1 MGTVVA
7 VVLTL
12 CVVAIVVAVYA
23 ALTKNFVLGVAALR
37 RASSDEAFAA
47 QVRRLLSGQ
56 PAETPAAPVPA
67 PAPAP
72 APIPTPAPAPRHE
85 ALSLLAVLQREARL
99 LDFLKESIE
108 GYDDAQIGA
117 AVRSVHKDSA
127 AAIERMFG
135 VVPLDASAEG
145 APVEVPAGYDPA
157 RYRLVGNV
165 PAQAPMRGKLA
176 HPGWKATRTEV
187 PAWTGRAD
195 AAPVIAPTEVEF

>member
-1 MGTVVA
+1 MGTVAA

-12 CVVAIVVAVYA
+12 CVVAIVVAVCA
-23 ALTKNFVLGVAALR
+23 ALIKNFSLGLAAWR
-37 RASSDEAFAA
+37 RVCGDEAFAA

-56 PAETPAAPVPA
+56 PAETPAAAPVPVPA
-67 PAPAP
+67 PAP
-72 APIPTPAPAPRHE
+72 TPAPVAAPRHE

-99 LDFLKESIE
+99 LDFLKEPIE

-145 APVEVPAGYDPA
+145 ASVEVPAGYDSA

-176 HPGWKATRTEV
+176 HPGWKATRADV

-195 AAPVIAPTEVEF
+195 AAPVLAPTEVEF

>member
-1 MGTVVA
+1 MGTLAAVA
-7 VVLTL
+7 LTL
-12 CVVAIVVAVYA
+12 CVVVIVFAVCS
-23 ALTKNFVLGVAALR
+23 ALIKNFSLGLTAWR
-37 RASSDEAFAA
+37 RVCGDEAFAA

-56 PAETPAAPVPA
+56 SAEMPAAPA
-67 PAPAP
+67 PVAA
-72 APIPTPAPAPRHE
+72 PTPAPAVAAPRHE

-165 PAQAPMRGKLA
+165 PSQSPMRGKLV
-176 HPGWKATRTEV
+176 HPGWKATRADV

-195 AAPVIAPTEVEF
+195 AASVLAPTEVEF

>member
-1 MGTVVA
+1 MGIVAA

-12 CVVAIVVAVYA
+12 CVVAIVFVVCS
-23 ALTKNFVLGVAALR
+23 ALIKNFSLGVAAWR
-37 RASSDEAFAA
+37 RTCGDEAFAG

-56 PAETPAAPVPA
+56 PAVETPAPAPVAAPVP
-67 PAPAP
+67 
-72 APIPTPAPAPRHE
+72 TPAPVVAPRHE

-99 LDFLKESIE
+99 LDFLKEPID
-108 GYDDAQIGA
+108 GYNDAQIGA

-145 APVEVPAGYDPA
+145 SSVEVPAGYDPA

-176 HPGWKATRTEV
+176 HPGWKATRADV

-195 AAPVIAPTEVEF
+195 AAQVLAPTEVEF

>member
-1 MGTVVA
+1 MGTLAA

-12 CVVAIVVAVYA
+12 CIVAIVLAVCA
-23 ALTKNFVLGVAALR
+23 ALIKNFSLGLTAWR
-37 RASSDEAFAA
+37 RVCADEAFAA
-47 QVRRLLSGQ
+47 EVRRLLSSQ
-56 PAETPAAPVPA
+56 PAETPAPAPVPAPVPA

-72 APIPTPAPAPRHE
+72 VAAPRHE

-99 LDFLKESIE
+99 LDFLKEPIE
-108 GYDDAQIGA
+108 GYSDTQIGA

-127 AAIERMFG
+127 AAVERMFG

-145 APVEVPAGYDPA
+145 ASVEVPAGYDPA

-176 HPGWKATRTEV
+176 HPGWKATRADV
-187 PAWTGRAD
+187 PAWTGRTD
-195 AAPVIAPTEVEF
+195 AAQVIAPTEVEF

>member
-1 MGTVVA
+1 MGTLA
-7 VVLTL
+7 AIVLTL
-12 CVVAIVVAVYA
+12 CVVAIVFAVCS
-23 ALTKNFVLGVAALR
+23 ALIKNFSLGLAAWR
-37 RASSDEAFAA
+37 RVCGDEAFAA

-56 PAETPAAPVPA
+56 PAEETPALAPAPTPA
-67 PAPAP
+67 PAPVA
-72 APIPTPAPAPRHE
+72 APRHE

-99 LDFLKESIE
+99 LDFLKEPIE

-127 AAIERMFG
+127 AAVERMFG

-165 PAQAPMRGKLA
+165 PSQSPMRGKLA
-176 HPGWKATRTEV
+176 HPGWKATRADV

-195 AAPVIAPTEVEF
+195 AATVLAPTEVEF